1 MQNDDSSLNLE
12 EDLQEIKGKAQKD
25 TYKIQENDLPQDFSL
40 DNSVNQRINSV
51 LDSQNDLNRAII
63 VQNSLEKMPTSKKE
77 IENHRFLSEIEE
89 DHELTHNQNQNIK
102 ENIYLDEQIKSGNTC
117 GWCSDDKGAACVLI

>member
-1 MQNDDSSLNLE
+1 MQNEDSSLNLE
-12 EDLQEIKGKAQKD
+12 EDLQEIKGKAQKNSNR
-25 TYKIQENDLPQDFSL
+25 IHENDLPQDFSL

-89 DHELTHNQNQNIK
+89 DHEIAHNIK
-102 ENIYLDEQIKSGNTC
+102 DNIYLEEQIKSNNTC
-117 GWCSDDKGAACVLI
+117 GWCGDDKANSCVLI